1 MFNMDGMGA
10 KGGFGAA
17 QKKIKKNEVEMQ
29 GRGEKMQSGTM
40 ETGNANA
47 NANANGALALQ
58 KKLKETEETLAITTA
73 KVEEM
78 TADAQRAR
86 ADLENYRK
94 QVEKRLEKAE
104 KDERDKTVIKILPL
118 VDDMG
123 RAIETYPDELSALK
137 KNFQK
142 ILEKLELVRIVP
154 EVGTEFDPEIHNAIS
169 VEDGDGEKEVI
180 AETLQAG
187 YMYEGEMLRPA
198 MVRVKK
204 I

>member
-17 QKKIKKNEVEMQ
+17 QKRIKKNEVEMQ
-29 GRGEKMQSGTM
+29 GRDKKMQSGTM
-40 ETGNANA
+40 GTG

-154 EVGTEFDPEIHNAIS
+154 EVGTEFDPEIYNAIS